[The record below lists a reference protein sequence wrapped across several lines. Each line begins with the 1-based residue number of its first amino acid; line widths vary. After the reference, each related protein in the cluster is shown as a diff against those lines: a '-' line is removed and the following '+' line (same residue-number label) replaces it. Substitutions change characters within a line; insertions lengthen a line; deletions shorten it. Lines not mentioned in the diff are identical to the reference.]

1 MPQNV
6 IFFCILLTQTESDTL
21 RQKQLEINKLFFFFL
36 RGGVIQNVLRLT
48 GYNFKETSNSLCDL
62 YIMMYMNKFPPTCL
76 QVLWGEAIFLLVRKT
91 PTFILLN

>member
-6 IFFCILLTQTESDTL
+6 IFFCILLRQTESDTL
-21 RQKQLEINKLFFFFL
+21 RQQQLEINNFFFFFE
-36 RGGVIQNVLRLT
+36 GGVIQNVLRLT

-62 YIMMYMNKFPPTCL
+62 YIMMYMNKFLPTCL
-76 QVLWGEAIFLLVRKT
+76 QVLWEEIFLLVRKT